1 MTGDDRTEHL
11 FCHRCSNEING
22 IPKAI
27 VLGFRRYDCEDCG
40 AVVTA
45 PLAAGRRLPW
55 VAAALGGMAAGDVL
69 LLLRFV
75 LPGVL
80 GLVVAAVGL
89 VGLMVD
95 QRLIR
100 AHYTRGRNLWL
111 VHLARR
117 ATRLA
122 EGPATE

>member
-11 FCHRCSNEING
+11 YCHRCSNEING
-22 IPKAI
+22 IPLST
-27 VLGFRRYDCEDCG
+27 VLGFRRYDCQDCG

-45 PLAAGRRLPW
+45 PLAVGRRLPW
-55 VAAALGGMAAGDVL
+55 IAGALGGMAVGDVL
-69 LLLRFV
+69 LLIRAV
-75 LPGVL
+75 VPGVMAL
-80 GLVVAAVGL
+80 AVAVAAL

-100 AHYTRGRNLWL
+100 AHYARGRNLWL

-122 EGPATE
+122 DGPSPE

>member
-11 FCHRCSNEING
+11 YCHRCSNEING
-22 IPKAI
+22 TPKAM
-27 VLGFRRYDCEDCG
+27 VLGFRRYDCGDCG

-45 PLAAGRRLPW
+45 PLATGRRLPW
-55 VAAALGGMAAGDVL
+55 VAAALGGMAVGDVL
-69 LLLRFV
+69 LLLQFV

-80 GLVVAAVGL
+80 GLVVAAGGL
-89 VGLMVD
+89 VGLLLD

-100 AHYTRGRNLWL
+100 AHYARGRNLWL

-122 EGPATE
+122 DGPATE